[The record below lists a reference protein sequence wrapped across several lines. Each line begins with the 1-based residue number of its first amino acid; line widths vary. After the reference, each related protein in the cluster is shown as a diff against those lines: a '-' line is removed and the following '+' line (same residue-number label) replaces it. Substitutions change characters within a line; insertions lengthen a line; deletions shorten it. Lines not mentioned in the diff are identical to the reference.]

1 MKKVF
6 IKYNPYR
13 LTTEILIDGKKIKNN
28 SQLNRPDQRL
38 QEWVDHLPEILCEE
52 CGTRKFEIE
61 FQGTTLDYEDVLAAA
76 QEARKQD
83 IEISVKH
90 IPAKEAK
97 DKEKV
102 IVPC

>member
-1 MKKVF
+1 LKILFLIRGGMFIMKKVF

-52 CGTRKFEIE
+52 GT
-61 FQGTTLDYEDVLAAA
+61 L
-76 QEARKQD
+76 
-83 IEISVKH
+83 
-90 IPAKEAK
+90 
-97 DKEKV
+97 
-102 IVPC
+102 

>member
-1 MKKVF
+1 M
-6 IKYNPYR
+6 
-13 LTTEILIDGKKIKNN
+13 
-28 SQLNRPDQRL
+28 
-38 QEWVDHLPEILCEE
+38 
-52 CGTRKFEIE
+52 
-61 FQGTTLDYEDVLAAA
+61 DYEDVLAAV
-76 QEARKQD
+76 QEAKKQD